1 MQYLKM
7 FLNQR
12 APDEQGSAVPAYYR
26 SVHVLFDVF
35 LCINA
40 STTFLLSL
48 FLCGQFTLIPL
59 VQIGLIVLSHFVI
72 SGVHTGLVFQMALTL
87 MWCFWNIHSFGWSV
101 GGQHFLMPML
111 VILFFSVYESPVRK
125 ILGFVLLI
133 IFRMG
138 IFGYSVIHA
147 ATIPLSSVQSVVLQT
162 VNSLT
167 VFALLAGICIIF
179 SSNIQESERK
189 LLILNEKLQKDAET
203 DVLTRLPNRRS
214 LKMEME
220 EFIRLNPSSNFSIS
234 IADIDFFKKV
244 NDTYGHNGG
253 DYVLVELSN
262 LFMKWRE
269 EKGFCV
275 CRWGG
280 EEFCF
285 FLYNRNIDEAG
296 IIVQDLCRAVENLP
310 LSFEGHDFHITIT
323 AGVEENDFHSSLEE
337 LLDKAD
343 VKLYMGKQNGRNQ
356 VVI

>member
-1 MQYLKM
+1 
-7 FLNQR
+7 
-12 APDEQGSAVPAYYR
+12 VPSYYR
-26 SVHVLFDVF
+26 SVLVLFDIF

-48 FLCGQFTLIPL
+48 FVCGQFTLIPL
-59 VQIGLIVLSHFVI
+59 VMIGLIVLAHYVFSRLR
-72 SGVHTGLVFQMALTL
+72 TGLMFQMALTL
-87 MWCFWNIHSFGWSV
+87 LWCFWNIHSFGWSV

-111 VILFFSVYESPVRK
+111 VILFFSVYETPIRK

-133 IFRMG
+133 VFRMG
-138 IFGYSVIHA
+138 IFGYSVMHQ
-147 ATIPLSSVQSVVLQT
+147 ATISMSSMQSILLQT

-179 SSNIQESERK
+179 SSNIQQSERK
-189 LLILNEKLQKDAET
+189 LLILNQKLQKDAET
-203 DVLTRLPNRRS
+203 DVLTHLPNRRS

-220 EFIRLNPSSNFSIS
+220 EFIRLDPSRNFSIS

-244 NDTYGHNGG
+244 NDTYGHNCG
-253 DYVLVELSN
+253 DYVLVELSK
-262 LFMKWRE
+262 LFLKWRD

-285 FLYNRNIDEAG
+285 FLFDRNIDEAG
-296 IIVQDLCRAVENLP
+296 IIIQDLCREVERMP
-310 LSFEGHDFHITIT
+310 LSFEGHDFNITIT

-343 VKLYMGKQNGRNQ
+343 VKLYMGKQNGRNR
-356 VVI
+356 VVV